1 MENIRVKENKI
12 IEFDVADFYP
22 KSIETFDLSPFL
34 FQGIALKEKDFRK
47 DIKHFDWSGLKG
59 DILRIHCSEDVI
71 LPAWVFPF
79 IANKASQF
87 KFVYESVN
95 QDQFLA
101 SYYSSI
107 FARMDWSSYLNQ
119 RVLLRGCSSLPI
131 PSSVYTEA
139 AFYLGKVVK
148 KLSYGEA
155 CSQVPL

>member
-1 MENIRVKENKI
+1 MEELRIKETKI
-12 IEFDVADFYP
+12 LEFDVTDFYP
-22 KSIETFDLSPFL
+22 KNIGTFDLAPFL
-34 FQGIALKEKDFRK
+34 FQGIALKEKEFRK
-47 DIKHFDWSGLKG
+47 EIKSVDWETISG
-59 DILRIHCSEDVI
+59 DILKIHCSQDAI

-79 IANKASQF
+79 IANKASKFQF
-87 KFVYESVN
+87 VFEASN

-101 SYYSSI
+101 SYYSMI
-107 FARMDWSSYLNQ
+107 FAKFDWIPYQNQ

-139 AFYLGKVVK
+139 AFYLGKVAK

>member
-1 MENIRVKENKI
+1 MEELRIKENKI
-12 IEFDVADFYP
+12 LEFDVSDYYP
-22 KSIETFDLSPFL
+22 KSIESFDLAPYL
-34 FQGIALKEKDFRK
+34 FQGIALKEKEFRK
-47 DIKHFDWSGLKG
+47 EIKLVDWTSFSGNILK
-59 DILRIHCSEDVI
+59 IYCSEDAI

-79 IANKASQF
+79 IANKANKF
-87 KFVYESVN
+87 KFVYEASN

-101 SYYSSI
+101 SYYSKL
-107 FARMDWSSYLNQ
+107 FATIDWSEYQ
-119 RVLLRGCSSLPI
+119 GKRVLLRGCSSIPI